1 VIRADWLCR
10 YDMGQLC
17 HTLSSRWSATAREE
31 SRMLVLI
38 ATNESQGAAPDD
50 YACTVEGE
58 LVTPIATECSNGDDC
73 GCNRG
78 FPGLASG
85 LATTTAMVVDRPGV
99 TEQDLRDAVHD
110 WLDRGGWIDLLED
123 TAADRAATDDGSGFA
138 GLDDVDDIVEAIIDE
153 HVETITDVCSS
164 YPPGTVVVR
173 RGRWLSARSFPAA
186 A

>member
-1 VIRADWLCR
+1 
-10 YDMGQLC
+10 
-17 HTLSSRWSATAREE
+17 
-31 SRMLVLI
+31 MLVLV

-85 LATTTAMVVDRPGV
+85 MATTTAMVVDRPGV
-99 TEQDLRDAVHD
+99 TEQDLRDAVYD

-123 TAADRAATDDGSGFA
+123 TAADRTDADEDEDTSD
-138 GLDDVDDIVEAIIDE
+138 LEDVDDIVEAIIDE
-153 HVETITDVCSS
+153 HVEMIAEVCAA
-164 YPPGTVVVR
+164 YPPGTVVMR
-173 RGRWLSARSFPAA
+173 RGRWLSARSFPTAA
-186 A
+186 

>member
-1 VIRADWLCR
+1 
-10 YDMGQLC
+10 
-17 HTLSSRWSATAREE
+17 
-31 SRMLVLI
+31 MLVLV

-99 TEQDLRDAVHD
+99 TEQDLRDAVYD

-123 TAADRAATDDGSGFA
+123 TATDRSATGDGIDGIDQV
-138 GLDDVDDIVEAIIDE
+138 DDVDDIVEAIVDE
-153 HVETITDVCSS
+153 HVEMIAEVCAA
-164 YPPGTVVVR
+164 YPPGTVVMR
-173 RGRWLSARSFPAA
+173 RGRWLSARSFPTAA
-186 A
+186 